1 LNQKSDIYIDQTLT
15 KPPSDQD
22 LTKLAL
28 NQSSTLVK
36 KLLQQCVFKNSGKQ
50 EFGNLSPRS
59 KTAAQLSKT
68 TQNKMSQK
76 SGMTNHKRSKIER
89 LVERDIRQ
97 GQKFK
102 REEIEEMMKDQNF
115 SNMYADVER
124 YEKIEDPKTL
134 RLIKKHL
141 EDF

>member
-1 LNQKSDIYIDQTLT
+1 M
-15 KPPSDQD
+15 
-22 LTKLAL
+22 
-28 NQSSTLVK
+28 
-36 KLLQQCVFKNSGKQ
+36 
-50 EFGNLSPRS
+50 S
-59 KTAAQLSKT
+59 K
-68 TQNKMSQK
+68 K

-89 LVERDIRQ
+89 LVEKDLRQ
-97 GQKFK
+97 GQRFK

-115 SNMYADVER
+115 ANMYADVER